1 MLKIDRSFVED
12 SDAAQSARVLLAGIT
27 SLGTGLGMQVV
38 AEGVETE
45 RQARRVRE
53 AGCHLGQGF
62 LWARPLTADEVTAL
76 LRSGGTLTPADRAG
90 TARR

>member
-1 MLKIDRSFVED
+1 M
-12 SDAAQSARVLLAGIT
+12 LLAGIT

-62 LWARPLTADEVTAL
+62 LWARPMPADEVTAL
-76 LRSGGTLTPADRAG
+76 LRRGGVLARPERSGTRNA
-90 TARR
+90 

>member
-1 MLKIDRSFVED
+1 
-12 SDAAQSARVLLAGIT
+12 VLLAGIT

-45 RQARRVRE
+45 RQAQRVRA

-62 LWARPLTADEVTAL
+62 LWARPLPAAEVTEL
-76 LRSGGTLTPADRAG
+76 LRRGGNLTPADRAG
-90 TARR
+90 VARR